1 MLPMGMLDHPS
12 AADGSYVRAGL
23 MAGGAR
29 ASSGYAFQ
37 RIQRWA
43 EECAHALVAGR
54 GPTPHRADPWA
65 LRKMDALF
73 LQVLSRRPELAADL
87 FLALFQ
93 RVAHPR
99 LVRFMSDRATLA
111 DYATIIFAL
120 PARPFL
126 KELFSLT

>member
-1 MLPMGMLDHPS
+1 
-12 AADGSYVRAGL
+12 

-87 FLALFQ
+87 FLALFK